1 MKQILLYAIAFI
13 LFSGV
18 GNAQVNVNGVN
29 LSAKLK
35 TSTAE
40 LQLNGAGVRK
50 KAIFK
55 VYVLGLYLKNPSKDA
70 NAILN
75 SKEEK
80 AVKLQ
85 ITSSMVNSKNM
96 EEAVREGFDLS
107 LNGKVGALQSKI
119 DNFIEIF
126 SHEEI
131 KTGDYFIL
139 NYVPGVG
146 VKSSK
151 NGKHLATVEGDDFA
165 KALFGIWLGAKPVE
179 AALKTALLGGK

>member
-1 MKQILLYAIAFI
+1 MKKIFILSIAFF
-13 LFSGV
+13 LFFDISYS
-18 GNAQVNVNGVN
+18 QMSVNGVN

-35 TSTAE
+35 TSTGE

-96 EEAVREGFDLS
+96 EEAVREGFELS
-107 LNGKVGALQSKI
+107 LDGKKAALQSKI
-119 DNFIEIF
+119 DHFIEIF
-126 SHEEI
+126 SHEDI

-151 NGKHLATVEGDDFA
+151 NGKLLATIEGDDFA
-165 KALFGIWLGAKPVE
+165 KALFGIWLGTRPVE
-179 AALKTALLGGK
+179 AALKTAILGNK